1 MPKTFIRNLLMR
13 LRRVQ
18 EAIRREERH
27 LAPDGLR
34 LSRLKKLRLAL
45 KDRIYAISDASLR
58 QRRAGRSSSV
68 A

>member
-1 MPKTFIRNLLMR
+1 MPKTFVRNLLMR

-18 EAIRREERH
+18 DAIRREERH

-45 KDRIYAISDASLR
+45 KDRIHAMSATQMR
-58 QRRAGRSSSV
+58 QRRSSTVS
-68 A
+68 